1 MSCFSRL
8 TFVKWQSGLWWM
20 WTKDDK
26 MYEGRLSC
34 FLTKINDVDSGGHLL
49 PHLVLQWLSIAGW
62 VMAGAVIRVISACLK
77 CSQAWRRDAML
88 QKKYWRNIREALLL
102 GRCACTWSVSLVR
115 CALPWWN
122 LTWCSGLGAP
132 QYSPREYSRWLV
144 GFLSLYKHRQAES
157 LISHIAVFHKVF
169 NYRQKAGK
177 SQLKLAKL
185 VSCFFSQI
193 GFKVFK

>member
-1 MSCFSRL
+1 
-8 TFVKWQSGLWWM
+8 M

-34 FLTKINDVDSGGHLL
+34 FLTKINDVDSGGHWL
-49 PHLVLQWLSIAGW
+49 PHLVHQWLSIAGW

-102 GRCACTWSVSLVR
+102 GRCACTWSVSLVQ

-122 LTWCSGLGAP
+122 LTMMLWSRCSPIFPKGIFT
-132 QYSPREYSRWLV
+132 LV
-144 GFLSLYKHRQAES
+144 GRFFFFTLQ
-157 LISHIAVFHKVF
+157 ISP
-169 NYRQKAGK
+169 GWK
-177 SQLKLAKL
+177 SDI
-185 VSCFFSQI
+185 SYCSISQ
-193 GFKVFK
+193 GV